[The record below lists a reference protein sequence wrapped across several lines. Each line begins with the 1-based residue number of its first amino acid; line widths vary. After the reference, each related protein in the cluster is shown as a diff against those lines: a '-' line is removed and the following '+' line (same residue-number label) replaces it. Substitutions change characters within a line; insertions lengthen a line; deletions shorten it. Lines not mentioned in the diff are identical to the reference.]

1 MKGIGT
7 FLSGIL
13 IGGAVALL
21 VAPEKGED
29 TRKKIKG
36 KAEGLQKD
44 LEIQAA
50 KGKEKFAEMKDDS
63 MKKVDGWKTKT
74 EEMMEN
80 ATKNVNS
87 AVENA

>member
-44 LEIQAA
+44 LEIQTA
-50 KGKEKFAEMKDDS
+50 KGKEKLAEMKDDS

>member
-36 KAEGLQKD
+36 KAEDLQKD
-44 LEIQAA
+44 LEIQTA
-50 KGKEKFAEMKDDS
+50 KGKEKLTEMKDDS
-63 MKKVDGWKTKT
+63 LKKVDGWKSKT